1 MKKISST
8 KYIINVK
15 DLEKLGIKGATKI
28 ATSRLCHTKTED
40 IAAYNKGA
48 CIPFDSLELTI
59 VEEAEV

>member
-8 KYIINVK
+8 KYIISVK
-15 DLEKLGIKGATKI
+15 DLEKLGIKGATAI

-40 IAAYNKGA
+40 KVAYNKGT

-59 VEEAEV
+59 AEEVEV